1 MRPVSPS
8 LVNVGEGLAVETTSV
23 PLVLKTKFAT
33 KAKSTS
39 PPVTPASNIFGNDQ
53 FFMLEDYSLLKMVLK
68 AKTAARGGG
77 RLSFD

>member
-1 MRPVSPS
+1 M
-8 LVNVGEGLAVETTSV
+8 
-23 PLVLKTKFAT
+23 
-33 KAKSTS
+33 
-39 PPVTPASNIFGNDQ
+39 PASSIFGNDQ